1 MNRSGTRITV
11 AALAAVASMAAAPAA
26 TAAPATAP
34 ATAVA
39 GVRDAAL
46 DGVWQAD
53 GYSTII
59 TVQGDRL
66 RYFDTTAISCQ
77 AGVMSA
83 ERRAAQGTFVA
94 DDGSRQ
100 MTIELQGRQRARLR
114 YVGAVGEIGLRR
126 LPALPARCSVKAP
139 AADPVRVFDVF
150 WTTFT
155 ENYPFF
161 ATKGVDWQAVRE
173 RYRPR
178 VGPKTTDAE
187 LFGVLRDIL
196 KELGDAHTALR
207 AGKDEFARPLRPGT
221 RPLDGLPAFMALNKR
236 VLDLVEKHDV
246 KKPLTTW
253 GRGVIGYADLPGG
266 FGYLR
271 LAAFDGYADGG
282 FAANA
287 AELDRALDEIFTPA
301 RASSLKGLVLDVRLN
316 FGGYDALGIQLAS
329 RLTGRP
335 YTAYAK
341 QARNDPSDPSRF
353 TRALP
358 IRVRPAAGSRY
369 TGPIALL
376 TSPLTISAGETFSQ
390 AMTARTPAPRR
401 IGDATQGAFSD
412 FLWRTLPNGWTF
424 ALPNERFLTRQGTSF
439 DVTGIPPQDRIAETL
454 SDEELAA
461 GRDAAFDRA
470 LGHLRTA
477 ARSGR

>member
-1 MNRSGTRITV
+1 MKESGTRITV
-11 AALAAVASMAAAPAA
+11 AALAAVTVMVAAPTA
-26 TAAPATAP
+26 TAADGA
-34 ATAVA
+34 
-39 GVRDAAL
+39 RDATL
-46 DGVWQAD
+46 DGVWQTD
-53 GYSTII
+53 GYGTII
-59 TVQGDRL
+59 TVEGDKL
-66 RYFDTTAISCQ
+66 RYFDTTAISCL

-83 ERRAAQGTFVA
+83 ERRGAPGSFVA

-100 MTIELQGRQRARLR
+100 MTIRLQGRQRARLR

-139 AADPVRVFDVF
+139 AVDPVTVFDVF
-150 WTTFT
+150 WTTFA

-161 ATKGVDWQAVRE
+161 ATKGVDWQAVRD

-178 VGPKTTDAE
+178 IGPNTTDAE

-196 KELGDAHTALR
+196 KDLGDAHTALR

-287 AELDRALDEIFTPA
+287 TELDRALDEIFTPA
-301 RASSLKGLVLDVRLN
+301 RTARLKGLVLDVRLN
-316 FGGYDALGIQLAS
+316 FGGYDALGVQLAS

-335 YTAYAK
+335 YAAYAK
-341 QARNDPSDPSRF
+341 QARNDPSDPTRF
-353 TRALP
+353 TRARP
-358 IRVRPAAGSRY
+358 TWVRPATGSRH

-424 ALPNERFLTRQGTSF
+424 ALPNERFLTRQGTGF
-439 DVTGIPPQDRIAETL
+439 DVTGIPPQDRVAETL

-470 LGHLRTA
+470 LAYLRTVG
-477 ARSGR
+477 RSGR